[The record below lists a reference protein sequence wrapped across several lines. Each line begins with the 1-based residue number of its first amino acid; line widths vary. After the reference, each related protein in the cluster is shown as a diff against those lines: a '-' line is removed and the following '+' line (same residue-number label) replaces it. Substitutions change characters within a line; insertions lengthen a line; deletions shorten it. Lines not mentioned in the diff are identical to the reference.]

1 MHSRRVMDVKSLVR
15 DALTILNEAQEAAYA
30 ETDTRLNS
38 IEILL
43 LAAMEGLDEIEEAW
57 RSLKD
62 ELGWQ

>member
-1 MHSRRVMDVKSLVR
+1 MDVKSLVR